1 MKSYT
6 KAKWSVWGIITFSFV
21 LVLFLRMSTAVV
33 SDNLANELGFNS
45 IQISN
50 IASFCLYAY
59 AFMQIPA
66 GILIDKYGAR
76 KLAVLE

>member
-50 IASFCLYAY
+50 IASFAY
-59 AFMQIPA
+59 MHMH
-66 GILIDKYGAR
+66 LCKY
-76 KLAVLE
+76 LQEF